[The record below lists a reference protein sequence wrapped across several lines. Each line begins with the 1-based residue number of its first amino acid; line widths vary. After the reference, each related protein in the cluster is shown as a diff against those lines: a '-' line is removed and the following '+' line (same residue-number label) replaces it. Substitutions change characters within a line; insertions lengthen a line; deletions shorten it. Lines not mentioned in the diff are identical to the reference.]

1 MEIRTLFFASYR
13 DLLGIEELYVYLPDN
28 AIVSDLISEIR
39 SRGGGFA
46 TLPIKP
52 TVAVNQSYMDLMSPL
67 NDGDEVAFIPP
78 IAGG

>member
-13 DLLGIEELYVYLPDN
+13 ELLGVEELYVYLPDN

-39 SRGGGFA
+39 SRGGDFA

-52 TVAVNQSYMDLMSPL
+52 TVAINQSYMDLMSPL
-67 NDGDEVAFIPP
+67 SDGDEVAFIPP
-78 IAGG
+78 VAGG